1 MAILGSVDGSTMFC
15 TLELQ
20 TTDAHDDNV
29 GFVVHLEDVG
39 FGHFKLCDATACKDD
54 VWCRGFGKF

>member
-39 FGHFKLCDATACKDD
+39 FGRFKLCDATACKDD
-54 VWCRGFGKF
+54 V